1 MRGLFLKDY
10 CLLRQKHM
18 LLIAGLL
25 CIAGF
30 FSIIPVLTLFF
41 PIVLVM
47 FAAGTITS
55 DKAEYGWKALF
66 VFPFSRRQYVL
77 EKYVL
82 ILLASLPFT
91 AIASFESIVLWKLD
105 ETLLAVNIAVLL
117 LFTAF
122 SVPTLLFFNPSAAQN
137 FLAGYFMVFSV
148 GGSVLLTSDLS
159 IFFMQIP
166 FVLGGSILCGSVVLL
181 FLSVL
186 LSMKI
191 MARMEF

>member
-1 MRGLFLKDY
+1 MRGLFIKDY

-30 FSIIPVLTLFF
+30 FSIIPVLTLFC
-41 PIVLVM
+41 PIMLVM

-55 DKAEYGWKALF
+55 DKAEHGWKALF

-91 AIASFESIVLWKLD
+91 AIATFESIVCGNWMKL
-105 ETLLAVNIAVLL
+105 
-117 LFTAF
+117 
-122 SVPTLLFFNPSAAQN
+122 
-137 FLAGYFMVFSV
+137 Y
-148 GGSVLLTSDLS
+148 
-159 IFFMQIP
+159 
-166 FVLGGSILCGSVVLL
+166 
-181 FLSVL
+181 
-186 LSMKI
+186 
-191 MARMEF
+191 

>member
-1 MRGLFLKDY
+1 MRGLFIKDY
-10 CLLRQKHM
+10 CQLRQKHI

-30 FSIIPVLTLFF
+30 FSIIPMLTLFC
-41 PIVLVM
+41 PIMLVM

-55 DKAEYGWKALF
+55 DKAEHGWKALF

-91 AIASFESIVLWKLD
+91 A
-105 ETLLAVNIAVLL
+105 
-117 LFTAF
+117 F
-122 SVPTLLFFNPSAAQN
+122 SVPTLLFFSPSAVQN
-137 FLAGYFMVFSV
+137 FLAGYFVVFSV

>member
-1 MRGLFLKDY
+1 M
-10 CLLRQKHM
+10 
-18 LLIAGLL
+18 
-25 CIAGF
+25 
-30 FSIIPVLTLFF
+30 LTLFC
-41 PIVLVM
+41 PIMLVM

-55 DKAEYGWKALF
+55 DKAEHGWKALF

-91 AIASFESIVLWKLD
+91 AIATFETIVLWKLD
-105 ETLLAVNIAVLL
+105 EALLTTNIAVLL

-122 SVPTLLFFNPSAAQN
+122 SVPTLLFFSPSAAQN
-137 FLAGYFMVFSV
+137 FLAGYFVVFSV

-166 FVLGGSILCGSVVLL
+166 FVLSTIGVARQILLVGNVRYFYTHLEEKRTLFCTASLYFGFRSILFYFFL
-181 FLSVL
+181 FKKSRLV
-186 LSMKI
+186 KNG
-191 MARMEF
+191 F

>member
-1 MRGLFLKDY
+1 MRGLFIKDY

-18 LLIAGLL
+18 LLIVGLL

-30 FSIIPVLTLFF
+30 FSIIPVLTLFC

-55 DKAEYGWKALF
+55 DKEEHGWKALF

-91 AIASFESIVLWKLD
+91 AIACFESIVLWKLD
-105 ETLLAVNIAVLL
+105 EALLAVNIAVLV

-122 SVPTLLFFNPSAAQN
+122 SVPTLLFFSPSAAQN
-137 FLAGYFMVFSV
+137 FLVGYFVVFLV
-148 GGSVLLTSDLS
+148 GGSVLLTSDPS

-166 FVLGGSILCGSVVLL
+166 FVLGEVSCAVQRSFCS
-181 FLSVL
+181 FL
-186 LSMKI
+186 
-191 MARMEF
+191 RFCP